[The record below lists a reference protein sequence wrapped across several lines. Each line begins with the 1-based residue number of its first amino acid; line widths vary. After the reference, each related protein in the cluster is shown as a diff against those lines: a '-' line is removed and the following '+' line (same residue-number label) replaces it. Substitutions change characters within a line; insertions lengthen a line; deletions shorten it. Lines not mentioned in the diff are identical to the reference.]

1 MIDLPILVQVN
12 VRGHLVHNFIEIR
25 VRRDPQHLVVISAA
39 RPTLDCAVEVSICAI
54 LADSL
59 AI

>member
-1 MIDLPILVQVN
+1 MIDLPILVQVR
-12 VRGHLVHNFIEIR
+12 VRGHQAHNFIEIL

-39 RPTLDCAVEVSICAI
+39 RPTLDCAVEVPMRAI
-54 LADSL
+54 LADSV